1 MSRDYARKDRPAKAS
16 ATSRKKPAKQ
26 AKPKAARPKPAASA
40 RSQHGGLSLK
50 WILPLAAVGGFIG
63 FIVYLN
69 SLPTSTPTSPHSQQ
83 PAVTEKPAQKPAKT
97 PAETAKEEDKPGFRF
112 YEMLPESEVV
122 PPKVEEY
129 TPGPTQTDFNY
140 LLQSGSFRSKE
151 DAERQRAQIAFQG
164 LRASTQRIDLDNG
177 SVWYR
182 VNVGPFTSR
191 SQMNSAIDKLV
202 SLNIQPLVRK
212 IPKEG

>member
-1 MSRDYARKDRPAKAS
+1 MSRDYARKDRPTKAA

-26 AKPKAARPKPAASA
+26 AKPKATRPKPAASA

-50 WILPLAAVGGFIG
+50 WILSLAAVGGFIG

-69 SLPTSTPTSPHSQQ
+69 SLPTSPHSQQ

-97 PAETAKEEDKPGFRF
+97 PAETAKEEEKPGFRF

>member
-1 MSRDYARKDRPAKAS
+1 MSRDYARKTPKGRAAATPRKGAKS
-16 ATSRKKPAKQ
+16 QKSSKPARPRPEQ
-26 AKPKAARPKPAASA
+26 RTPARG
-40 RSQHGGLSLK
+40 QQGGLSLK
-50 WILPLAAVGGFIG
+50 WILSLAAVGGFIG

-69 SLPTSTPTSPHSQQ
+69 SLPAPDRTRQTSGPAPVTPSAEEQ
-83 PAVTEKPAQKPAKT
+83 
-97 PAETAKEEDKPGFRF
+97 ETATGKETKQRYRF

-129 TPGPTQTDFNY
+129 TPGPTKQSYTY
-140 LLQSGSFRSKE
+140 LIQSGSFRSQK

-164 LRASTQRIDLDNG
+164 LRANVQRIDLDNG

-182 VNVGPFTSR
+182 VNVGPFKSR

-202 SLNIQPLVRK
+202 SINIEPLVRK